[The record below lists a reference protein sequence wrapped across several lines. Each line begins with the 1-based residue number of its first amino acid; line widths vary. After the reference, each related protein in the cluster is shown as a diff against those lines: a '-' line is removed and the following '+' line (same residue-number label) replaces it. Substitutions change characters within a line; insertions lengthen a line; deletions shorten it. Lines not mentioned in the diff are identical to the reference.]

1 MLNFQVLFYYTLPLA
16 NFTLDDGPNRVA
28 RLLRLH
34 SSDEGFTQT
43 RDTVGTGTN
52 SCAERASPSLKR
64 RSAMR

>member
-1 MLNFQVLFYYTLPLA
+1 MLNFQVLFYYVLPLA

-28 RLLRLH
+28 SSYACI